1 MYKYIFFD
9 MDGTLIK
16 SEFGVINSVKY
27 ALSQMGIEETDGDRL
42 RSFIGPPLIDSFKG
56 NYDLSDAEAERAVK
70 IYREHYRT
78 VELYNSP
85 LYEGVKETAQSLKNK
100 GFVLYVVTAKPQE
113 FARKIA
119 EHFGLME
126 IFSDVIGPDL
136 SIRSYTKTELIREAM
151 NRSASGEADPKEF
164 LMVGDRR
171 FDIESAN
178 ENGIDS
184 VGVLYGYGSYAELK
198 EAGATYIIEKIEELI
213 CIVK

>member
-9 MDGTLIK
+9 MDGTLIQ
-16 SEFGVINSVKY
+16 SEFGVLNSVRY
-27 ALSQMGIEETDGDRL
+27 TLSEMGIDEQDEARL
-42 RSFIGPPLIDSFKG
+42 RSFIGPPLIDSFRE
-56 NYDLSDAEAERAVK
+56 NYDLSEEEAFKAVT

-85 LYEGVKETAQSLKNK
+85 LYDGVKETARGLKDK
-100 GFVLYVVTAKPQE
+100 GIVLYIVTAKPLE

-151 NRSASGEADPKEF
+151 NRSASGEADLKEF